1 MNEIKEIKKMNVSNA
16 NIKKQRGVTLLEYA
30 LIGGLITVAAI
41 AFLPDIGTKVGEYM
55 GAIKNAMK

>member
-1 MNEIKEIKKMNVSNA
+1 MNKINKPTENG
-16 NIKKQRGVTLLEYA
+16 KKQRGVTLLEYA

-41 AFLPDIGTKVGEYM
+41 AFLPDIGAKVGEYM